1 MKKVGFIAIVSLLF
15 FACGSNKKITDEEL
29 MAFKNTIENSKI
41 SFEATSANPV
51 AFANVRG
58 LEGLLPP
65 GSNLAN
71 INLVNNPNYFRI
83 KNDSIFFDLPYYGEL
98 QMGMGYNRDTGLKF
112 EGVAK
117 KKSTDFN
124 PKKENYTITYSIA
137 TENETLSMFFTL
149 FPNKTARLDVN
160 SSNRT
165 SIFYYGD
172 WKVME

>member
-1 MKKVGFIAIVSLLF
+1 MKKIVFIVFVSLFF
-15 FACGSNKKITDEEL
+15 FACGSNKLVTNEEL
-29 MAFKNTIENSKI
+29 LSFKNTIDNHKI

-71 INLVNNPNYFRI
+71 INLVNNPNYFRV
-83 KNDSIFFDLPYYGEL
+83 KNDSVSFDLPYYGEL

-124 PKKENYTITYSIA
+124 EKKEKYTITYTVA
-137 TENETLSMFFTL
+137 TENETLRMYFTL
-149 FPNKTARLDVN
+149 FPNKTARLDIN
-160 SSNRT
+160 SSNRS

-172 WKVME
+172 WKVVE